1 MMTLAIAFLSC
12 LAVWIGWSLALR
24 LASMACFAIA
34 ALLAAIAWFCRLPSQ
49 LLHR

>member
-1 MMTLAIAFLSC
+1 MTTLAVAFLVG

-34 ALLAAIAWFCRLPSQ
+34 TLLAAMAWLFRLPAQ